1 MVISVFN
8 DRKIWDVPT
17 EQLALALRSQEL
29 QIFVF
34 DDDDQDDTQ
43 AYLGWAK
50 VRLTPIFLAPA
61 QPLKATLNLEDPRGV
76 KNGTIS
82 ISIDWHTPAAIAAE
96 EQRKAMAQ
104 QRAVLGA
111 PTSRPAAESAL
122 ATGQLFSPPAQY
134 LCSFLFYPTSG
145 CTRNLP

>member
-1 MVISVFN
+1 MIISVFN
-8 DRKIWDVPT
+8 DRKMWDIPT

-50 VRLTPIFLAPA
+50 VRLAPIFLAPA

-76 KNGTIS
+76 KNGTIAVS
-82 ISIDWHTPAAIAAE
+82 VEWHTPAAITAE
-96 EQRKAMAQ
+96 AQRKAMAQ

-111 PTSRPAAESAL
+111 PTTGPAKESAP
-122 ATGQLFSPPAQY
+122 ATGQLLS
-134 LCSFLFYPTSG
+134 L
-145 CTRNLP
+145 LPIIQADACVT